1 MNKRESVWILRINA
15 ELKRWVSLVMMIC
28 LMLGLIIP
36 AGYAA
41 EQDQGLHI
49 SHIVPSSIQSQQDY
63 IVEATI
69 TGGSPSVTG
78 AVYYSVDGGS
88 EERISLVFNDT
99 RAVGT
104 LIGSEI
110 NGTELQYYIAASD
123 DSLSLTANSDTYKVT
138 IQPSAPAVV
147 PAVQSLMITELV
159 PDTKN
164 VNGADAYEFVEV
176 YNTTTEPIE
185 LRNYYFY
192 YNGKDI
198 WTPLDQNIVIPAHS
212 PVVFWIMNG
221 SNAQLQASDFNSNYG
236 VNELIEGTNL
246 FRINGGAGMANGSAR
261 QLQIKSVAGDVV
273 ITSARYGATDV
284 KENKGI
290 VFRQPAQG
298 VAETEKLAQSGSIA
312 ATPGVVTEDQI
323 TPEVNDVVIVHTP
336 ISNTDVQDLNI
347 SATITSSGAE
357 SPAQLLYKT
366 SSQTRFTAVSMKKS
380 GTEYTA
386 MIPASAL
393 VESKLDYKIV
403 VKDTVESYTV
413 SVNLLSYD
421 ESKVPEILIT
431 EVVPNSTNVAGTNS
445 DAYEFVELYNNTDQP
460 IQFKNYKLYYRYPD
474 KGAAGDVKWPTTST
488 DFVIPS
494 QQAVTL
500 WIMNSAN
507 SSYTVQDF
515 NTFYGTQLEE
525 NKNLFMISSDGMAN
539 GSARGLVVKTNTERE
554 ISSAYYDPSTSY
566 ADGTSGDE
574 TREDKALLY
583 KYPVN
588 GGIEM
593 NKVSSGT
600 KTPTPGIV
608 EPDQVP
614 SVPVHVE
621 LDQEKPVVVDYTGV
635 SEIEQSS
642 KLDLKAS
649 AEDNVAVTSVEV
661 FVASD
666 KQPNFIKH
674 NLSQNYNDTLYH
686 FELSSAE
693 LIGRSYIEY
702 YFVVSDGTNE
712 TLTDMKRITIT
723 GGPDHSPLR
732 LNLNNGDLVSG
743 TTIIKGTAEQ
753 AAANELGL
761 IIDNNVL
768 IEELS
773 PALEHDVYFVFE
785 AKNVDYYF
793 KNAVTMGPESL
804 GDQSILY
811 TFMDPITNWQTLSFP
826 ISADRFQMGSDN
838 VIYIRAGSK
847 SSPFDPREEENKDD
861 FEVKNVRLLLA
872 DGTEIWD
879 SAYSVRD
886 KEIKMGDSAGKNE
899 SIGFRFN
906 LQPELFKSLSYSWNT
921 KNVAD
926 GEHTVAVKYGSDQL
940 DAKVVVDNTAP
951 DIFATLKDGEEYR
964 GDFTIDAE
972 ITDEHAGLY
981 EVGVKLDGEIIQLP
995 YVTSSGKLSAGQHTL
1010 NIKASDLVGNEADK
1024 TISFSVP
1031 DENPLAPELVS
1042 PADGQGNVGGNPEL
1056 TVKVQD
1062 PSNDDLTV
1070 SFYKGFKYDGK
1081 HTQGF
1086 TGYKNASDTEP
1097 PKVMIPQGEEA
1108 LTTEEYVKISAV
1120 DGEYLVNDSVEQFP
1134 YQRYEVELDSSVKAS
1149 DRVDIEWKGHSLEGR
1164 KVSLYAWSS
1173 ASQKWVQL
1181 DHVIAGTEDFE
1192 LKATVQAGDYKI
1204 GNKIQVMVQDEI
1216 AKVSGSSSP
1225 VTHDRYDYSFIWMS
1239 DTQYYSQ
1246 SFPYIYRKN
1255 VQWIVD
1261 NAQSMNVKYVIHTG
1275 DIVDKSYQQ
1284 YQWEEADRNMK
1295 VLEDANI
1302 PYGVLAGNHDV
1313 GHQDNDYTEYWKY
1326 FGDERF
1332 EKMPT
1337 FAGSY
1342 ENNRGHYDLVSVGG
1356 NDFIIVYMG
1365 WGLGDNEIEWM
1376 NQVVSQYPE
1385 RKAILALHEYLLV
1398 SNNRAPIADEIFEK
1412 VVKPN
1417 KNVIAALSGHYH
1429 DAELKIDE
1437 LDDNGDGVADRK
1449 VYQMLAD
1456 YQGAPEGGLG
1466 YIRLLQFDMEN
1477 NMLHVKTYSPYLDE
1491 YNYYDPA
1498 EYPGK
1503 DEFSLP
1509 LDLQPATKRVATDYI
1524 GIKVYSDQLIDVKNE
1539 VPSGSNASLVWKN
1552 LQQGYYQW
1560 YVKAEDQHSGSV
1572 LSDIWGFY
1580 TGGDNNNGSSGNNN
1594 SSSSS
1599 SRTNSNNGSSSSSS
1613 AVVKDGIIDL
1623 TPKSDG
1629 SYQLDSSDIKKAAE
1643 KNKQGIIEVRING
1656 PVTEAGNLKLVI
1668 DAEGLELV
1676 KSGQLTIKVIAPSVT
1691 VMIPGVSLP
1700 DNLSSDADEI
1710 VLRVDITNN
1719 AAVMATVGQ
1728 YINQADEFKSTG
1740 LVFTLSMVMIKGH
1753 QETEIHQ
1760 FNGPITIERTLS
1772 AQQQQAFD
1780 PHYAGVYYLNG
1791 TNAEYMGGT
1800 FNGNVVRFTTDHF
1813 SEFAILEYHKQFD
1826 DVANNWAKEY
1836 IQKLTAKHIITG
1848 VDESLYAPNMNVTR
1862 ADFAVLAVRALGLE
1876 TSNAAAS
1883 FTDVPQDAY
1892 YTSYIAKA
1900 AELGLVQGSD
1910 GKFRPKDTITR
1921 EEAAVIL
1928 VKLGKLL
1935 NSNNSLTASSTS
1947 SFMKS
1952 FADFDTVSSWA
1963 KDSVAKAQ
1971 SLGWVQGKGG
1981 NQFDPQGRLTRA
1993 EIAKMLYN
2001 IILNDTIVR

>member
-1 MNKRESVWILRINA
+1 MNEK
-15 ELKRWVSLVMMIC
+15 LKRWVSVAMMVC
-28 LMLGLIIP
+28 LLLGLILP

-41 EQDQGLHI
+41 ELGQGLQI
-49 SHIVPSSIQSQQDY
+49 SHTAPSSVQSQQDY
-63 IVEATI
+63 LVEANI

-78 AVYYSVDGGS
+78 AVYYSIDGGS
-88 EERISLVFNDT
+88 EQRVSLAFTGT
-99 RAVGT
+99 RAEGMLT
-104 LIGSEI
+104 GSEI
-110 NGTELQYYIAASD
+110 NGNELEYYIAASD
-123 DSLSLTANSDTYKVT
+123 DSMSLTANSATYKVT
-138 IQPSAPAVV
+138 IQPSAPAAV

-164 VNGADAYEFVEV
+164 ITDADAYEFVEV
-176 YNTTTEPIE
+176 YNTTNEPIQ
-185 LRNYYFY
+185 LSHYYFY
-192 YNGKDI
+192 YNGKDK
-198 WTPLDQNIVIPAHS
+198 WTPLDQNIVIPARA
-212 PVVFWIMNG
+212 PVVFWVMNG
-221 SNAQLQASDFNSNYG
+221 KNGELQASDFNSNFENAGLQEG
-236 VNELIEGTNL
+236 VNL
-246 FRINGGAGMANGSAR
+246 FRINGGGGMANGSAR
-261 QLQIKSVAGDVV
+261 NLQIKSVAGDAL
-273 ITSARYGATDV
+273 ITSASYVAADV

-298 VAETEKLAQSGSIA
+298 ATEMEKMAQSGTIA
-312 ATPGVVTEDQI
+312 ATPGVVTEDQL
-323 TPEVNDVVIVHTP
+323 TPEVSDVVITHTP
-336 ISNTDVQDLNI
+336 LTSTDVQDLNI
-347 SATITSSGAE
+347 SAAITYSGAE
-357 SPAQLLYKT
+357 KPAQLLYKT
-366 SSQTRFTAVSMKKS
+366 PSQARFKAVSMKKS
-380 GTEYTA
+380 GSEYTA

-393 VESKLDYKIV
+393 VESKLEYKIA
-403 VKDTVESYTV
+403 VKDTVEAYTV
-413 SVNLLSYD
+413 NVSLPAFD

-431 EVVPNSTNVAGTNS
+431 EVVPNSTNVGTTGS

-474 KGAAGDVKWPTTST
+474 KGAAGDVKWPTTTT

-494 QQAVTL
+494 QQTVTF
-500 WIMNSAN
+500 WIQNSAN

-525 NKNLFMISSDGMAN
+525 NKNLFIISSDGMAN

-554 ISSAYYDPSTSY
+554 ISSAYYDPATTY
-566 ADGTSGDE
+566 ADGSAGDE

-593 NKVSSGT
+593 NKVSSGA
-600 KTPTPGIV
+600 KFPTPGVV

-614 SVPVHVE
+614 SVPVHVT
-621 LDQEKPVVVDYTGV
+621 LDLEKPVVVDYTGV
-635 SEIEQSS
+635 SEVDQSA

-666 KQPNFIKH
+666 KQPDFVKH
-674 NLSQNYNDTLYH
+674 NLSQDYNDTLYH
-686 FELSSAE
+686 FALSSAD

-712 TLTDMKRITIT
+712 TQTDTKRITIT

-732 LNLNNGDLVSG
+732 LNLKDGELVSG
-743 TTIIKGTAEQ
+743 ATTIKGTAEQ
-753 AAANELGL
+753 AAANALGL
-761 IIDNNVL
+761 IIDNNA
-768 IEELS
+768 ISEELS
-773 PALEHDVYFVFE
+773 SALEHDAYFVFE

-826 ISADRFQMGSDN
+826 ISADRLQMGLDN

-847 SSPFDPREEENKDD
+847 SSPFDPRVEENKDD

-879 SAYSVRD
+879 SAYSARD
-886 KEIKMGDSAGKNE
+886 KEIKMGDSAGKSE

-921 KNVAD
+921 RNVAD
-926 GEHTVAVKYGSDQL
+926 GEHTVAVKYGSDQVSS
-940 DAKVVVDNTAP
+940 KVVVDNTAP
-951 DIFATLKDGEEYR
+951 AISATLKDGQEYR

-972 ITDEHAGLY
+972 ITDEHAGLDKV
-981 EVGVKLDGEIIQLP
+981 EVKLDGEVIQLP
-995 YVTSSGKLSAGQHTL
+995 YATSSGKLSAGQHTL
-1010 NIKASDLVGNEADK
+1010 IIKASDLVGNEAEK

-1062 PSNDDLTV
+1062 PSNDDMTV

-1086 TGYKNASDTEP
+1086 TGFKNASDTEP

-1108 LTTEEYVKISAV
+1108 LTTEEYAKIGAV

-1134 YQRYEVELDSSVKAS
+1134 YQRYEVELDSSVKVS
-1149 DRVDIEWKGHSLEGR
+1149 DRIDIEWKGHSLEGR
-1164 KVSLYAWSS
+1164 KVSLYAWSP

-1181 DHVIAGTEDFE
+1181 IHRIAGTEDFE
-1192 LKATVQAGDYKI
+1192 LKATVLAGDYMI

-1216 AKVSGSSSP
+1216 AAVEGSGSPSP
-1225 VTHDRYDYSFIWMS
+1225 VSNDRYDFSFIWMS

-1246 SFPYIYRKN
+1246 SFPYIYQKN

-1261 NAQSMNVKYVIHTG
+1261 NAQNMNVKYVIHTG
-1275 DIVDKSYQQ
+1275 DLVDKSYQK

-1326 FGDERF
+1326 FGEERF
-1332 EKMPT
+1332 KKMST

-1342 ENNRGHYDLVSVGG
+1342 ENNRGHYDLVSAGG

-1365 WGLGDNEIEWM
+1365 WGLGDQEIEWM
-1376 NQVVSQYPE
+1376 NEVVSKYPE

-1429 DAELKIDE
+1429 DSELKIDE
-1437 LDDNGDGVADRK
+1437 LDDDGDGVADRK

-1477 NMLHVKTYSPYLDE
+1477 NMLHVKTYSPYLDT
-1491 YNYYDPA
+1491 YNFYDPVNF
-1498 EYPGK
+1498 PDK

-1524 GIKVYSDQLIDVKNE
+1524 GIKVYSDQLIDVKND
-1539 VPSGSNASLVWKN
+1539 VASGSNAAVVWKN
-1552 LQQGYYQW
+1552 LQKGYYQW

-1580 TGGDNNNGSSGNNN
+1580 TGEVNNGGNNGGDSNSSG
-1594 SSSSS
+1594 SGSGTS
-1599 SRTNSNNGSSSSSS
+1599 SNNGGSTSSN
-1613 AVVKDGIIDL
+1613 AVVKDGVIEL
-1623 TPKSDG
+1623 SPSKDG
-1629 SYQLDSSDIKKAAE
+1629 GYHVDSSAMKKAVE
-1643 KNKQGIIEVRING
+1643 EGKQGTIEIKLNG
-1656 PVTEAGNLKLVI
+1656 SAAELENLKLAI
-1668 DAEGLELV
+1668 EAEGLQLV
-1676 KSGQLTIKVIAPSVT
+1676 KNGKLTLKVIAPSV
-1691 VMIPGVSLP
+1691 GVVLPAMSLP
-1700 DNLSSDADEI
+1700 DNLSDADEI

-1719 AAVMATVGQ
+1719 AAVTAAVSQ
-1728 YINQADEFKSTG
+1728 YTNQAKEFTATG
-1740 LVFTLSMVMIKGH
+1740 LVYTLSMVKMKGQ
-1753 QETEIHQ
+1753 QETAIHQ
-1760 FNGPITIERTLS
+1760 FNGPVTIERQLS
-1772 AQQQQAFD
+1772 ADQQKAFD
-1780 PHYAGVYYLNG
+1780 PQYAGVYYLNG
-1791 TNAEYMGGT
+1791 TNTEYLGGT
-1800 FNGNVVRFTTDHF
+1800 FDGNVVRFTTDHF

-1826 DVANNWAKEY
+1826 DLAKSWAKEY
-1836 IQKLTAKHIITG
+1836 ILKLTAKHIITG
-1848 VDESLYAPNMNVTR
+1848 VDAHRYAPNMNVTR

-1876 TSNAAAS
+1876 TGNAKAS
-1883 FTDVPQDAY
+1883 FTDVSQDAY
-1892 YTSYIAKA
+1892 YASYIAKA

-1928 VKLGKLL
+1928 VKLGDLMK
-1935 NSNNSLTASSTS
+1935 ASTTSTS
-1947 SFMKS
+1947 SSSSLVKTFE
-1952 FADFDTVSSWA
+1952 DFSKVSSWA
-1963 KDSVAKAQ
+1963 KDSVTKAQ
-1971 SLGWVQGKGG
+1971 SLGLVQGKGG
-1981 NQFDPQGRLTRA
+1981 NEFDPQGHVTRA
-1993 EIAKMLYN
+1993 EIAKMLYTLLN
-2001 IILNDTIVR
+2001 IQ